1 MSRPWTFVA
10 RRLLA
15 EGLLVDPFCCRA
27 LDLVWETDNA
37 RRSAHW
43 VWSWPVPDANGACFE
58 CRVRACWMQTAPA
71 LDATGVCLGCRW
83 RLSWRQ
89 SSPVLDADSVCAS
102 VAHKSCSRA
111 SCSRLQSS
119 PISLGAQDANDRG
132 RALALVCVG
141 MSIGHILAGRDVVW
155 FIDNEAVAS
164 AVIRDARRCEKSQP
178 Y

>member
-1 MSRPWTFVA
+1 MSVQRAFD
-10 RRLLA
+10 RRLSR
-15 EGLLVDPFCCRA
+15 GPFCCRA

-37 RRSAHW
+37 RRSAHGI
-43 VWSWPVPDANGACFE
+43 WSWPVLDANGTCFE

-71 LDATGVCLGCRW
+71 LDVTGVCLGCRW

-89 SSPVLDADSVCAS
+89 SSPVLDADSVSAS
-102 VAHKSCSRA
+102 VAHRRCSRA
-111 SCSRLQSS
+111 VAHDCRARL
-119 PISLGAQDANDRG
+119 SLSARKTQIIVAE
-132 RALALVCVG
+132 ALTFVCVG